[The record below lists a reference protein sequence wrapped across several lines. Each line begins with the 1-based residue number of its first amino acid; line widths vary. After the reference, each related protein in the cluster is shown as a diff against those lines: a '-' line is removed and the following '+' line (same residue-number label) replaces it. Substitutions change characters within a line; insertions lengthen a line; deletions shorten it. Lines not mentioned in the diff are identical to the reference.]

1 MTTVPT
7 DAEATAAVRTLE
19 AFTSAQERARAE
31 QIEKMSFSERYAYTK
46 LRSQQTK
53 MPDWRDP

>member
-7 DAEATAAVRTLE
+7 DAEGTAAVRTLE

-31 QIEKMSFSERYAYTK
+31 QIE
-46 LRSQQTK
+46 
-53 MPDWRDP
+53 